1 MDRNTASP
9 TRRPRD
15 ARATWRGYLDR
26 GMVAAAFLA
35 IVWFMSA
42 GLRPEAPNGFETAS
56 VGTLKPAVPVSAKA
70 P

>member
-1 MDRNTASP
+1 
-9 TRRPRD
+9 
-15 ARATWRGYLDR
+15 
-26 GMVAAAFLA
+26 MVAAAFLA